1 MSFFELFLALRYV
14 KPKKNFVSVL
24 TMLSVG
30 GPVLGVAVLIV
41 VIAVMSGFDYDIK
54 ERILNMQSHLTLTKY
69 SRKISNPDALIRRIN
84 KIDGLSSTGVAN
96 GAVLL
101 QTDQEVTPQMLVG
114 IIPNHEKRVTKLY
127 KHIQE
132 GKYQLNDNEAL
143 IGNAMAR
150 SQGLRIGS
158 KILLHSLQKLG
169 KNLNFSS
176 EDGMK
181 VVDNPTFDVPKELTV
196 VGIFSL
202 GMYEYDSGFIFTN
215 LDTADEILGYD
226 WGTADSIKIKTEDPF
241 ALEKMK
247 KVLKK
252 KFPYMHCTT
261 WMEENRTLFGAL
273 NMEKRMMFFLLFFI
287 VLVAAFGIGGTLLTF
302 AMKKNREIGVMKSLG
317 ATPQQVLRI
326 FLFLGLMIGGVAT
339 TIGTILGV
347 VIVHYRTQVAAFI
360 SSMSGQNVFPEEL
373 YHLNQIPGRIV
384 PSDLAVIYLGS
395 LLLCVVAAMIPA
407 LFAAWSNPAQAL
419 KSEEML

>member
-14 KPKKNFVSVL
+14 KPKKTFVSIL

-41 VIAVMSGFDYDIK
+41 VIAVMSGFDHDIK
-54 ERILNMQSHLTLTKY
+54 ERILNMQSHLTLTQY
-69 SRKISNPDALIRRIN
+69 SRKITNPSALIRRVNAI
-84 KIDGLSSTGVAN
+84 KGLSSTAVTTGP
-96 GAVLL
+96 VLL
-101 QTDQEVTPQMLVG
+101 QSDREVTPQMLVG
-114 IIPNHEKRVTKLY
+114 IIPEHEKRVTKLY
-127 KHIQE
+127 EHIE
-132 GKYQLNDNEAL
+132 AGRYNLNDNEVL
-143 IGNAMAR
+143 IGNTMAR
-150 SQGLRIGS
+150 NQGLRVGS
-158 KILLHSLQKLG
+158 KILLHSLTKLG
-169 KNLNFSS
+169 KNLNFTSKG
-176 EDGMK
+176 GMK
-181 VVDNPTFDVPKELTV
+181 MVDNPTFDVPKELTV

-202 GMYEYDSGFIFTN
+202 GMYEYDSGFMFTN
-215 LDTADEILGYD
+215 LDTSDEIFGYD
-226 WGTADSIKIKTEDPF
+226 WGTADSIKIKTDNPF
-241 ALEKMK
+241 KLEQAQAL
-247 KVLKK
+247 LKK
-252 KFPYMHCTT
+252 GFPYMNCTT

-347 VIVHYRTQVAAFI
+347 IIVHYRSQVASFI
-360 SSMSGQNVFPEEL
+360 SYISGQDVFPAEL
-373 YHLNQIPGRIV
+373 YHLNQIPGRVI
-384 PSDLAVIYLGS
+384 PSDLITIYLGS
-395 LLLCVVAAMIPA
+395 LILCVIAAMIPA